1 MRNPDPDGAGAGNFT
16 PPPSLSQVNVGAK
29 EYDPVGANDGDFYYN
44 INGLGMRVYDY
55 LSSSWILV
63 PGIKTASG
71 APSSVPFFTG
81 QYYLDTTGKRL
92 YVSTDITAST
102 DWSPLAALNL
112 ANTFTAAQIFSPASG
127 VAATINASSGVG
139 LFVKGDSGSSD
150 IFQAQIGAAATNR
163 FLINTN
169 GRVAIGSPATVL
181 SSAFLSV
188 SSVFAANPA
197 IVAQAVASQ
206 TADIQQWQ
214 NSGGTVLAKVDAN
227 GALTVS
233 PSAGTAALQINPP
246 AGTFAINI
254 KAGDTSTAVFKLRN
268 TTDSADLYAI
278 SDSGKIVT
286 GSGGGIGS
294 PNAQVS
300 VNASAS
306 TVGLAVKLGSSGSAD
321 LQQWQSNA
329 GTVLMRVTKDAW
341 LGILNSTA
349 PSANLTNGG
358 YLYVESGALKYRG
371 SSGTVTT
378 VAVA

>member
-1 MRNPDPDGAGAGNFT
+1 MPVVDPDYYLGIT
-16 PPPSLSQVNVGAK
+16 PVPLALGPINVGALDA
-29 EYDPVGANDGDFYYN
+29 DPDTASSNAGDFYYN
-44 INGLGMRVYDY
+44 TTSGKVRMFNGASWQDWSVLTNAARVNASNIFTSAPQVVKIGNDSNRG
-55 LSSSWILV
+55 LDIWRNSA
-63 PGIKTASG
+63 TQSG
-71 APSSVPFFTG
+71 A
-81 QYYLDTTGKRL
+81 L
-92 YVSTDITAST
+92 
-102 DWSPLAALNL
+102 
-112 ANTFTAAQIFSPASG
+112 FS
-127 VAATINASSGVG
+127 
-139 LFVKGDSGSSD
+139 LFQSDGS
-150 IFQAQIGAAATNR
+150 
-163 FLINTN
+163 
-169 GRVAIGSPATVL
+169 
-181 SSAFLSV
+181 
-188 SSVFAANPA
+188 
-197 IVAQAVASQ
+197 
-206 TADIQQWQ
+206 
-214 NSGGTVLAKVDAN
+214 TVLASFGAAGNLSIRNDNGAAGTVPLSVTAN
-227 GALTVS
+227 ATQSVNLFQILASDNSTVRAAFSSAGALTVS

-300 VNASAS
+300 VNAAAS
-306 TVGLAVKLGSSGSAD
+306 TVGIAVKLGSSGSAD

-378 VAVA
+378 ITVA